1 MKTIFKKT
9 HMIIILLMSAAF
21 IWSCDSQVEDGLV
34 TDVSVNIS
42 SFRVNGVSGEID
54 HKNDKITVTL
64 PYGTSVKTLAPAIEI
79 PQGAVVSPASGTT
92 VDFSQSVKFKVKNGN
107 IYKDYLV
114 TVKAQDPII
123 SFKINGLSA
132 TINNSGK
139 TISLTMP
146 EGTNLTAL
154 QPVIETGNGVSI
166 NPASGTT
173 INFTS
178 PVSFTVSNGNLTEV
192 YTAKVTTPVSGPSV
206 AFLGMAATRTGLT
219 NPDEIAASDWL
230 FGKYSGAVYVSI
242 ADIASG
248 AANLNNIDVIWWH
261 FDSATALPADAMS
274 PNVTSKIKT
283 YLNGGGNILLT
294 SFAAQYVDALGIV
307 PAGKGPNNVFGDFL
321 PNGFVD
327 TGSDW
332 GISFKGYE
340 NHPVFDGLQ
349 TYESGKANLL
359 EKGTFR
365 LNHTAWWFLPDW
377 GGYVNGAGW
386 RNQTGGN
393 NIASEAWD
401 NTLDG
406 RVAIAEFPG
415 GTANKKCMVICTGA
429 YDWYNETVNGNPS
442 QPNSFQDNI
451 KKMTE
456 NSLNYLVTH

>member
-1 MKTIFKKT
+1 MKTRIKKT
-9 HMIIILLMSAAF
+9 YSIFILLMTAAL
-21 IWSCDSQVEDGLV
+21 IWSCENQMEDGLV

-54 HKNDKITVTL
+54 QKDDKITVTL
-64 PYGTSVKTLAPAIEI
+64 PYGTNVNTLAPVIEI
-79 PQGAVVSPASGTT
+79 PQGATVSPGSGSAI
-92 VDFSQSVKFKVKNGN
+92 DFSQPVKFKVKNGN
-107 IYKDYLV
+107 IFKDYLV
-114 TVKAQDPII
+114 TVKAQNPIV

-132 TINNSGK
+132 TINHSGK

-154 QPVIETGNGVSI
+154 QPMIEMGNGVSI
-166 NPASGTT
+166 SPGSGTT

-178 PVSFTVSNGNLTEV
+178 PVSFTVSNGSITNI
-192 YTAKVTTPVSGPSV
+192 YTAKVTTPVSGPSI
-206 AFLGMAATRTGLT
+206 AFLGTASTRTGLT
-219 NPDEIAASDWL
+219 NPDEIAAADWL
-230 FGKYSGAVYVSI
+230 FGKFSGAIYVSF
-242 ADIASG
+242 ADVANG

-261 FDSATALPADAMS
+261 FDSATALPTDAMNS
-274 PNVTSKIKT
+274 NVTSKIKT

-307 PAGKGPNNVFGDFL
+307 PSGKGPNNVFGDFL
-321 PNGFVD
+321 PNGFID

-332 GISFKGYE
+332 GISFKGNE

-359 EKGTFR
+359 QKGTFR

-393 NIASEAWD
+393 NLASEAWD

-429 YDWYNETVNGNPS
+429 YDWYNETVNGTPS
-442 QPNSFQDNI
+442 QANSFQDNI
-451 KKMTE
+451 RKMTE

>member
-9 HMIIILLMSAAF
+9 HIIIILLLSAAF

-42 SFRVNGVSGEID
+42 SFSVNGVSGEID

-64 PYGTSVKTLAPAIEI
+64 PYGTSVKTLAPVIEI
-79 PQGAVVSPASGTT
+79 PQGAVVSPASGATI
-92 VDFSQSVKFKVKNGN
+92 DFSQPVKFKVKNGN
-107 IYKDYLV
+107 IYKDYQV

-154 QPVIETGNGVSI
+154 QPIIETGNGVSI

-173 INFTS
+173 LNFTS

-206 AFLGMAATRTGLT
+206 AFLGTAATRTGLT

-230 FGKYSGAVYVSI
+230 FGKYSGAVYVSM
-242 ADIASG
+242 ADVASG
-248 AANLNNIDVIWWH
+248 AANLTGINVIWWH
-261 FDSATALPADAMS
+261 FDSATALPGDALNT
-274 PNVTSKIKT
+274 NVTSKIKT

-294 SFAAQYVDALGIV
+294 SFAAQYVDALEIV

-321 PNGFVD
+321 PNGFID

-340 NHPVFDGLQ
+340 NHPVFEGLQ

-359 EKGTFR
+359 QKGTFR

-393 NIASEAWD
+393 NLASEAWD

>member
-1 MKTIFKKT
+1 M
-9 HMIIILLMSAAF
+9 
-21 IWSCDSQVEDGLV
+21 
-34 TDVSVNIS
+34 
-42 SFRVNGVSGEID
+42 
-54 HKNDKITVTL
+54 
-64 PYGTSVKTLAPAIEI
+64 EI
-79 PQGAVVSPASGTT
+79 PQGAVVSPASGAMI
-92 VDFSQSVKFKVKNGN
+92 DFSQPVKFKVKNGN
-107 IYKDYLV
+107 IYKDYQV
-114 TVKAQDPII
+114 TVKAQDPIL

-166 NPASGTT
+166 NPPSGTT
-173 INFTS
+173 LNFTS
-178 PVSFTVSNGNLTEV
+178 PVSFTVSNGSLTEV

-206 AFLGMAATRTGLT
+206 AFLGTAATRTGLT

-230 FGKYSGAVYVSI
+230 FGKFSGAVYVSVT
-242 ADIASG
+242 DVVSG

-261 FDSATALPADAMS
+261 FDSATTLPADAMS
-274 PNVTSKIKT
+274 QNMISKIKT

-321 PNGFVD
+321 PNGFID

-365 LNHTAWWFLPDW
+365 LNHTSWWFLPDW

-429 YDWYNETVNGNPS
+429 YDWYNETVNGNAS